1 MGARTTAR
9 ECALMVLFGLETEPF
24 DPDEAVRRFFTE
36 MAADLGVLSDEDA
49 RAYTLEVVRGVRA
62 EIDAI
67 DARLRAAS
75 QNWRLERMSRVDRNV
90 LRIGVWELSHAIP
103 RAIAIDEAVELGKRF
118 GTEESGRFVNGVLE
132 RIAKDLGS
140 P

>member
-9 ECALMVLFGLETEPF
+9 ECALMILFGLETEASE
-24 DPDEAVRRFFTE
+24 PDAAVRRFFAE
-36 MAADLGVLSDEDA
+36 MATDVGILSDEDA
-49 RAYTLEVVRGVRA
+49 RAYTLELVRGVRG
-62 EIDAI
+62 ELEAI
-67 DARLRAAS
+67 DTRLRGAS

-90 LRIGVWELSHAIP
+90 LRLGAYELMHGIP

-140 P
+140 A